1 MRQTVARSLLHKAG
15 TGSVAL
21 PAVFLLQRGMAS
33 SKLFIGGEFPLS
45 LSISLSLFYCIVA
58 SVSVCFDS
66 FLFLFRNLSKRR
78 RREDLPIDA
87 VHCQTL
93 NLRLYMSI
101 SRVHFYFL
109 RMKTSSGT
117 CKKLY

>member
-1 MRQTVARSLLHKAG
+1 MAYFGKLGCLMRQTVARSLLQKAGAAG

-45 LSISLSLFYCIVA
+45 LSLSLYLSLFDFFLFYCIVA

-66 FLFLFRNLSKRR
+66 CLFLFGNLSNEGGEKIFQLTQFIAR
-78 RREDLPIDA
+78 
-87 VHCQTL
+87 H
-93 NLRLYMSI
+93 
-101 SRVHFYFL
+101 
-109 RMKTSSGT
+109 
-117 CKKLY
+117 

>member
-1 MRQTVARSLLHKAG
+1 MRQTVARSLLQKAGAAG

-45 LSISLSLFYCIVA
+45 LSISLFDFFLFYCIVA

-66 FLFLFRNLSKRR
+66 FLFLFGNLSNEGGENIFQLTQFIAR
-78 RREDLPIDA
+78 
-87 VHCQTL
+87 H
-93 NLRLYMSI
+93 
-101 SRVHFYFL
+101 
-109 RMKTSSGT
+109 
-117 CKKLY
+117 